1 MSKPKVSIITVV
13 YNDVNH
19 IEKSIVDTLEQTY
32 DNFEYIIIDGGSTD
46 GTKQII
52 ENYSDKITK
61 WISEPDK
68 GIYDAMIKGYKL
80 ASGDWLLFHNC
91 GDFFENPGVLE
102 LVFAN
107 ADYSSYSLIACASRA
122 INADSS
128 FEMKPRYPQRSF
140 FEVCPFL
147 HTSTFIRR
155 DVQLKYGYDLQFRN
169 SADYDFF
176 VRVLKDYRPFIV
188 LDTIVSLV
196 DISYGATS
204 ENYLTTLKD
213 NIRLLNKNEA
223 PFRCIMKYQRKFLK
237 HRIKRLLNL
246 RFR

>member
-1 MSKPKVSIITVV
+1 MDNPKVSIITVV

-19 IEKSIVDTLEQTY
+19 IEKSIVDTLGQTY
-32 DNFEYIIIDGGSTD
+32 GNFEYIIVDGGSTD

-52 ENYSDKITK
+52 EKYSDKITK

-91 GDFFENPGVLE
+91 GDFFENSRILE
-102 LVFAN
+102 SVFAN
-107 ADYSSYSLIACASRA
+107 SHYSSYSLIACASRA
-122 INADSS
+122 INANSS
-128 FEMKPRYPQRSF
+128 FEMRPRYPQRPF

-155 DVQLKYGYDLQFRN
+155 DVQLKYGFDLQFRN

-176 VRVLKDYRPFIV
+176 VRVLKDYHPYIV

-196 DISYGATS
+196 DMSYGATS

-213 NIRLLNKNEA
+213 NIWLLNKNEA
-223 PFRCIMKYQRKFLK
+223 PMRYIWRSQKKYLK
-237 HRIKRLLNL
+237 QRIKRMLNL
-246 RFR
+246 RF